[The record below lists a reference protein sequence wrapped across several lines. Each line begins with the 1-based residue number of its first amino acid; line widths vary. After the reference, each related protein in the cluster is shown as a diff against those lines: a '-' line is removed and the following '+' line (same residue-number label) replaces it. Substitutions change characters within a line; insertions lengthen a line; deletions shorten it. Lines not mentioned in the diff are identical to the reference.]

1 MVWKYDTG
9 IDDLLVT
16 HAVSLQLVYMIC
28 FKGSKH
34 WGQGVKILTQF
45 QIMEKIQPPLQS
57 TKRQTLRES
66 HDYFSKGFTKLFE
79 LLVSTCLW
87 VCDS

>member
-28 FKGSKH
+28 FKGSKQNIDIVSNH
-34 WGQGVKILTQF
+34 GENSAPTSKH
-45 QIMEKIQPPLQS
+45 K
-57 TKRQTLRES
+57 TL
-66 HDYFSKGFTKLFE
+66 DFA
-79 LLVSTCLW
+79 
-87 VCDS
+87 